1 MASAESMNWDEWSQ
15 SPAGM
20 ATFRMLVEM
29 EQEVSW
35 SSECQKVEVSRALLG
50 DRISGRFC

>member
-1 MASAESMNWDEWSQ
+1 MPQ

-20 ATFRMLVEM
+20 AMFWMLAEM

-35 SSECQKVEVSRALLG
+35 SSECQKVEVLCTLLG
-50 DRISGRFC
+50 DRVSGQFC